1 MATPSDVALER
12 AAPARSASR
21 LGRVVRPDTV
31 LPLMLLAVTAFMV
44 VYPLLMVVYGS
55 VRDAAPGQSSAFT
68 LEHWRAVLADP
79 GTFQLLL
86 TSIMI
91 AVPRTVLALFL
102 ATAFAWCIARTTT
115 PGKRFLEGLLV
126 FLFFLPELPWVLA
139 WMLLGAPKVG
149 LLNQWLRIIVPGAE
163 TGINVYSYGGLIVLG
178 AVRSAPVLF
187 LFVHPAFR
195 AMDATLEEAARMAGA
210 SVWRTIWRIDL
221 PLLLPALLAS
231 GILSFVVAMEAFEI
245 PQLLGTPAKIF
256 VFTTRIYDLA
266 YGGHVARF
274 GPAMVLAVLL
284 LLLTVTL
291 IGVQWR
297 LLKGRVYTTISGRGY
312 RARPLDLGK
321 WRWLPFAVIVA
332 FFLVFGALPFAVL
345 LLNSFMELSG
355 FLSWEMFTTRH
366 WTDALSRT
374 AVLSSLKD
382 TVTVGVAAATL
393 GMIVSALVSYVVT
406 RTSWAGRRVLDMIAW
421 GPWAVPGLVMA
432 LGFLWAFVSLPIYG
446 TLWLLV
452 LVFVAR
458 GLPVGSRF
466 FTATMVQIGAE
477 LEESARIHGASWL
490 RAFLRIWVPLLRP
503 AILGAWILLF
513 VIAVRVLDL
522 ALLLAGPGSR
532 MLAVDIFLWTVSG
545 RQEAAS
551 VLALL
556 QTVLVLAGYLGARL
570 LLGGDPEQSRALTD
584 PTSEP

>member
-1 MATPSDVALER
+1 
-12 AAPARSASR
+12 
-21 LGRVVRPDTV
+21 
-31 LPLMLLAVTAFMV
+31 LLAVTSVMI
-44 VYPLLMVVYGS
+44 VYPLSMVLYGS
-55 VRDAAPGQSSAFT
+55 FKESAPGQPGGFT
-68 LEHWRAVLADP
+68 LAHWSAVLSDAS
-79 GTFQLLL
+79 TFRVLAN
-86 TSIMI
+86 SILI
-91 AVPRTVLALFL
+91 AVPRTVLALVL

-115 PGKRFLEGLLV
+115 PCKRLLEGLLA

-139 WMLLGAPKVG
+139 WMLLGAPNVG
-149 LLNQWLRIIVPGAE
+149 LLNQWLRAIVPGVE
-163 TGINVYSYGGLIVLG
+163 TFINVYSYAGLIVLG

-187 LFVHPAFR
+187 LFVYPAFQ

-210 SVWRTIWRIDL
+210 SGWRTIWRINF

-231 GILSFVVAMEAFEI
+231 GILSFVVAMESFEI

-284 LLLTVTL
+284 LLITVSL
-291 IGVQWR
+291 IAAQWK
-297 LLKGRVYTTISGRGY
+297 LLKGRAYTTISGRGY
-312 RARPLDLGK
+312 QARPLDLGR
-321 WRWLPFAVIVA
+321 WRWVPFAVIVG
-332 FFLVFGALPFAVL
+332 FFVVFGALPFAVL

-355 FLSWEMFTTRH
+355 FLSREMLTTRH
-366 WTDALSRT
+366 WTDALGRT
-374 AVLSSLKD
+374 
-382 TVTVGVAAATL
+382 TL
-393 GMIVSALVSYVVT
+393 GVILSAMISYVVT
-406 RTSWAGRRVLDMIAW
+406 RTTWAGRKILDMVAW

-432 LGFLWAFVSLPIYG
+432 LGFLWAFVWLPIYG

-466 FTATMVQIGAE
+466 FTATMVQLGAE

-490 RAFLRIWVPLLRP
+490 RAAMRIWVPLLRP

-522 ALLLAGPGSR
+522 VVLLAGPGSR
-532 MLAVDIFLWTVSG
+532 MLSADIFFWTVSG

-556 QTVLVLAGYLGARL
+556 QTALVMAGYVAARL
-570 LLGGDPEQSRALTD
+570 LLGRAPQNAL
-584 PTSEP
+584 

>member
-1 MATPSDVALER
+1 VP
-12 AAPARSASR
+12 R
-21 LGRVVRPDTV
+21 LLRRDTL
-31 LPLMLLAVTAFMV
+31 LPLLLLAVTVAMV
-44 VYPLLMVVYGS
+44 IYPLAMVLYGS
-55 VRDAAPGQSSAFT
+55 VRDVAPGQLGAFT
-68 LEHWRAVLADP
+68 LDNWRTVLADP
-79 GTFQLLL
+79 STLQLLA
-86 TSIMI
+86 TSVLI
-91 AVPRTVLALFL
+91 AVPRTILALLL
-102 ATAFAWCIARTTT
+102 ATVFAWCLARTTT
-115 PGKRFLEGLLV
+115 PGKRLLEGLLV

-139 WMLLGAPKVG
+139 WMLLGAPNVG
-149 LLNQWLRIIVPGAE
+149 LLNQWLRLLVPGVE
-163 TGINVYSYGGLIVLG
+163 TFVNVYSYGGLIVLG

-187 LFVHPAFR
+187 LFVYPAFQT
-195 AMDATLEEAARMAGA
+195 MDATLEEAARMAGA
-210 SVWRTIWRIDL
+210 SAWRTIWRIDL

-284 LLLTVTL
+284 LLLTVSL
-291 IGVQWR
+291 IAVQWR
-297 LLKGRVYTTISGRGY
+297 ILRGRAYTTISGRGY
-312 RARPLDLGK
+312 QARHLDLGA
-321 WRWLPFAVIVA
+321 WRWAPFAAIVT
-332 FFLVFGALPFAVL
+332 FFIVFGALPFVVL

-355 FLSWEMFTTRH
+355 FLSWEMRTTRH

-374 AVLSSLKD
+374 AVLTSVKD
-382 TVTVGVAAATL
+382 TLAVGVTAATL
-393 GMIVSALVSYVVT
+393 GTIVSALISYVVT
-406 RTSWAGRRVLDMIAW
+406 RTRWAGRQVLDMVAW
-421 GPWAVPGLVMA
+421 APWAVPGLVMA

-490 RAFLRIWVPLLRP
+490 RTFVRIWVPLLRP

-513 VIAVRVLDL
+513 VVAVRVLDL
-522 ALLLAGPGSR
+522 AVLLAGPGSR
-532 MLAVDIFLWTVSG
+532 MLSVDIFLWTVTG

-556 QTVLVLAGYLGARL
+556 QTALVVAGYVVARL
-570 LLGGDPEQSRALTD
+570 LLGRTPAQSAV
-584 PTSEP
+584 

>member
-1 MATPSDVALER
+1 VVTSRLVIGQASPR
-12 AAPARSASR
+12 AAGRRLRGLIEPAA
-21 LGRVVRPDTV
+21 L
-31 LPLMLLAVTAFMV
+31 LPTALLLVTACVV
-44 VYPLLMVVYGS
+44 VYPLGMVLYGS
-55 VRDAAPGQSSAFT
+55 FKDGAPGQAGGFT
-68 LEHWRAVLADP
+68 LAHWRAVLGDAD
-79 GTFQLLL
+79 TFRVLL
-86 TSIMI
+86 TSILI
-91 AVPRTVLALFL
+91 AVPRTVLALLL
-102 ATAFAWCIARTTT
+102 ATVFAWCIARTTT
-115 PGKRFLEGLLV
+115 PCKRVLEGLLV

-149 LLNQWLRIIVPGAE
+149 LLNQWLRALVPAVD
-163 TGINVYSYGGLIVLG
+163 TFINVYSYGGLVVLG

-187 LFVHPAFR
+187 LFVFPAFQ

-210 SVWRTIWRIDL
+210 SGWRTIWRINF
-221 PLLLPALLAS
+221 PLVLPALLAS
-231 GILSFVVAMEAFEI
+231 GILSFVVAMESFEI
-245 PQLLGTPAKIF
+245 PQLLGTPARIS

-284 LLLTVTL
+284 LLITVSL
-291 IGVQWR
+291 IVVQWR
-297 LLKGRVYTTISGRGY
+297 LLGGRAYTTISGRGY
-312 RARPLDLGK
+312 QARPIDLGR

-332 FFLVFGALPFAVL
+332 FFVVFGALPFLVL

-355 FLSWEMFTTRH
+355 FLSPEMLTTRH
-366 WTDALSRT
+366 WADALGRT
-374 AVLSSLKD
+374 AVLTSVKD
-382 TVTVGVAAATL
+382 TLIVSVAAATL
-393 GMIVSALVSYVVT
+393 GVVLSAVISYVVT
-406 RTSWAGRRVLDMIAW
+406 RTTWTGRKILDMVAW

-446 TLWLLV
+446 TPWLLV

-466 FTATMVQIGAE
+466 FTATMVQLGAE

-490 RAFLRIWVPLLRP
+490 RAALRIWVPLLRP

-522 ALLLAGPGSR
+522 VVLLAGPGSR
-532 MLAVDIFLWTVSG
+532 MLSADIFFWTVSG

-556 QTVLVLAGYLGARL
+556 QTLLVMAGYVAARL
-570 LLGGDPEQSRALTD
+570 LLGRTPQNTL
-584 PTSEP
+584 

>member
-1 MATPSDVALER
+1 MRRAL
-12 AAPARSASR
+12 R
-21 LGRVVRPDTV
+21 LNAL
-31 LPLMLLAVTAFMV
+31 LPLALLAATAFMV
-44 VYPLLMVVYGS
+44 VYPLAMVLYGS
-55 VRDAAPGQSSAFT
+55 VRDAAPGQPSAFT
-68 LEHWRAVLADP
+68 LEHWRAVLSDA
-79 GTFQLLL
+79 GTFQVLL
-86 TSIMI
+86 TSLAI
-91 AVPRTVLALFL
+91 ALPRTVLALLL

-115 PGKRFLEGLLV
+115 PGKRLLEGLLV

-139 WMLLGAPKVG
+139 WMLLGAPSVG
-149 LLNQWLRIIVPGAE
+149 LLNQWLRVIVPGVD
-163 TGINVYSYGGLIVLG
+163 TFVNVYSYGGLVVLG

-187 LFVHPAFR
+187 LFVYPAFL

-210 SVWRTIWRIDL
+210 SAWRTIWRIDL

-245 PQLLGTPAKIF
+245 PQLLGTPARIF

-284 LLLTVTL
+284 LLLTASL
-291 IGVQWR
+291 IVVQWR
-297 LLKGRVYTTISGRGY
+297 ILQGRAYTTVSGRGY
-312 RARPLDLGK
+312 RARPLDLGR
-321 WRWLPFAVIVA
+321 WRWAPFGFIVG
-332 FFLVFGALPFAVL
+332 FFLVFGALPFVVL
-345 LLNSFMELSG
+345 LLNSFMEISG
-355 FLSWEMFTTRH
+355 FLAWEMLTTRH

-374 AVLSSLKD
+374 AVLTSIKD
-382 TVTVGVAAATL
+382 TLTVSVAAATL
-393 GMIVSALVSYVVT
+393 GMLVSALIAYVVT
-406 RTSWAGRRVLDMIAW
+406 RTTWAGRRVLDIVAW
-421 GPWAVPGLVMA
+421 APWAVPGLVMA

-466 FTATMVQIGAE
+466 FTATMVQVGAE
-477 LEESARIHGASWL
+477 LEESARVHGASWL
-490 RAFLRIWVPLLRP
+490 RTFVRIWLPLLRP

-513 VIAVRVLDL
+513 VVAVRVLDL
-522 ALLLAGPGSR
+522 AVLLAGPGSR
-532 MLAVDIFLWTVSG
+532 MLSVDIFLWTVTG

-556 QTVLVLAGYLGARL
+556 QTALVVAGYVVARL
-570 LLGGDPEQSRALTD
+570 LLGRPPAQSAA
-584 PTSEP
+584 

>member
-1 MATPSDVALER
+1 MR
-12 AAPARSASR
+12 RR
-21 LGRVVRPDTV
+21 LRLDAV
-31 LPLMLLAVTAFMV
+31 LPLSLLAVTAFMV
-44 VYPLLMVVYGS
+44 VYPLAMVVYGS
-55 VRDAAPGQSSAFT
+55 VRDAAPGQPSAFT
-68 LEHWRAVLADP
+68 LASWRLVLSDP
-79 GTFQLLL
+79 DTYRVLL
-86 TSIMI
+86 TSILI
-91 AVPRTVLALFL
+91 ALPRTLLALLL
-102 ATAFAWCIARTTT
+102 AAAFAWCLARTTT
-115 PGKRFLEGLLV
+115 PAKRVLEGLLV

-139 WMLLGAPKVG
+139 WMLLGAPNVG
-149 LLNQWLRIIVPGAE
+149 LLNQWLRLIVPGVE
-163 TGINVYSYGGLIVLG
+163 SVINVYSYGGLVILG

-187 LFVHPAFR
+187 LFVYPAFR

-210 SVWRTIWRIDL
+210 SAWRTLWRIDV

-284 LLLTVTL
+284 LLLTVSL
-291 IGVQWR
+291 IGLQWSI
-297 LLKGRVYTTISGRGY
+297 LKRRAYTTISGRGY
-312 RARPLDLGK
+312 QARPLELGR
-321 WRWLPFAVIVA
+321 WRWVPFGVIVS
-332 FFLVFGALPFAVL
+332 FFLAFGALPFAVL

-366 WTDALSRT
+366 WTDALGRT
-374 AVLSSLKD
+374 AVLTSVKD
-382 TVTVGVAAATL
+382 TLAVSVTAATL
-393 GMIVSALVSYVVT
+393 GMIVSALISYVVT
-406 RTSWAGRRVLDMIAW
+406 RTTWAGRRVLDLVAW
-421 GPWAVPGLVMA
+421 APWAVPGLVMA
-432 LGFLWAFVSLPIYG
+432 LGFLWAFVWLPIYG

-490 RAFLRIWVPLLRP
+490 RTLVRIWVPLLRP

-532 MLAVDIFLWTVSG
+532 MLSVDIFLWTVSG

-556 QTVLVLAGYLGARL
+556 QTALVVAGYLVARL
-570 LLGGDPEQSRALTD
+570 LLGRVPEPSAT
-584 PTSEP
+584 

>member
-1 MATPSDVALER
+1 
-12 AAPARSASR
+12 
-21 LGRVVRPDTV
+21 
-31 LPLMLLAVTAFMV
+31 
-44 VYPLLMVVYGS
+44 
-55 VRDAAPGQSSAFT
+55 
-68 LEHWRAVLADP
+68 
-79 GTFQLLL
+79 
-86 TSIMI
+86 
-91 AVPRTVLALFL
+91 
-102 ATAFAWCIARTTT
+102 
-115 PGKRFLEGLLV
+115 
-126 FLFFLPELPWVLA
+126 
-139 WMLLGAPKVG
+139 
-149 LLNQWLRIIVPGAE
+149 
-163 TGINVYSYGGLIVLG
+163 VYSYGGLIVLG

-210 SVWRTIWRIDL
+210 SAWRTIWRIDL

-297 LLKGRVYTTISGRGY
+297 LLRGRVYTTISGRGY
-312 RARPLDLGK
+312 QARPLDLGK
-321 WRWLPFAVIVA
+321 WRWLPFAVIVV

-374 AVLSSLKD
+374 AVLTSLKD

-393 GMIVSALVSYVVT
+393 GMIVSALISYVVT
-406 RTSWAGRRVLDMIAW
+406 RTTWAGRRVLDMVAW

-466 FTATMVQIGAE
+466 FTGTMVQIGAE

-490 RAFLRIWVPLLRP
+490 RAFVRIWVPLLRP

-532 MLAVDIFLWTVSG
+532 MLSVDIFLWTVSG

-556 QTVLVLAGYLGARL
+556 QTALVLAGYVGARL
-570 LLGGDPEQSRALTD
+570 LLGKDPEQSLALTGT
-584 PTSEP
+584 TSEP

>member
-1 MATPSDVALER
+1 VATSRLVIGQASPR
-12 AAPARSASR
+12 AAGRRLRGLIEPAA
-21 LGRVVRPDTV
+21 L
-31 LPLMLLAVTAFMV
+31 LPTALLLVTACVV
-44 VYPLLMVVYGS
+44 VYPLGMVLYGS
-55 VRDAAPGQSSAFT
+55 FKDGAPGQAGGFT
-68 LEHWRAVLADP
+68 LAHWRAVLGDAD
-79 GTFQLLL
+79 TFRVLL
-86 TSIMI
+86 TSILI
-91 AVPRTVLALFL
+91 AVPRTVLALLL
-102 ATAFAWCIARTTT
+102 ATVFAWCIARTTT
-115 PGKRFLEGLLV
+115 PCKRVLEGLLV

-149 LLNQWLRIIVPGAE
+149 LLNQWLRALVPAVD
-163 TGINVYSYGGLIVLG
+163 TFINVYSYGGLIVLG

-187 LFVHPAFR
+187 LFVFPAFQ

-210 SVWRTIWRIDL
+210 SGWRTIWRINF
-221 PLLLPALLAS
+221 PLVLPALLAS
-231 GILSFVVAMEAFEI
+231 GILSFVVAMESFEI
-245 PQLLGTPAKIF
+245 PQLLGTPARIS

-284 LLLTVTL
+284 LLITVSL
-291 IGVQWR
+291 IVVQWR
-297 LLKGRVYTTISGRGY
+297 LLGGRAYTTISGRGY
-312 RARPLDLGK
+312 QARPIDLGR

-332 FFLVFGALPFAVL
+332 FFVVFGALPFLVL

-355 FLSWEMFTTRH
+355 FLSPEMLTTRH
-366 WTDALSRT
+366 WADALGRT
-374 AVLSSLKD
+374 AVLTSVKD
-382 TVTVGVAAATL
+382 TLIVSVAAATL
-393 GMIVSALVSYVVT
+393 GVVLSAVISYVVT
-406 RTSWAGRRVLDMIAW
+406 RTTWTGRKILDMVAW

-446 TLWLLV
+446 TPWLLV

-466 FTATMVQIGAE
+466 FTATMVQLGAE

-490 RAFLRIWVPLLRP
+490 RAALRIWVPLLRP

-522 ALLLAGPGSR
+522 VVLLAGPGSR
-532 MLAVDIFLWTVSG
+532 MLSADIFFWTVSG

-556 QTVLVLAGYLGARL
+556 QTALVMAGYVAARL
-570 LLGGDPEQSRALTD
+570 LLGRAPRNATVV
-584 PTSEP
+584 